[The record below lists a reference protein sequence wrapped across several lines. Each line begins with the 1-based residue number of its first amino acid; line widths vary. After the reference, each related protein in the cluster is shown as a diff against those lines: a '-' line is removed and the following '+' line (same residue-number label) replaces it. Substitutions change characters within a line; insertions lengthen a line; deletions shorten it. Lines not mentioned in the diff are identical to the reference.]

1 MPRSF
6 KSCCKVWLPLV
17 AALLV
22 VTAPTTAQP
31 ASEPSPLAIF
41 GVPLGAT
48 VADVEAMARSRGY
61 HAQARPQY
69 CTSGEYCTLRANVE
83 NFPGTEFLAQLNG
96 IIRDATREES
106 FNFYFTGPPNAS
118 RVWAAGL
125 DQKFGDWF
133 RPSTAA
139 PLVGDALATVRSR
152 FGPASWEEGTIT
164 DMSNRGSGLEMVWYW
179 DAQGRLI
186 KPPALPRNRWPRAAA
201 EAWNNCNV
209 AFSKAK
215 VTPGYGYSSVQNMVA
230 TNPEPFLL
238 ARSGNC
244 AHAARVEIGQTR
256 GQMHTL
262 YIRVID
268 FQAGHDA
275 LFHTTKLVAEKRA
288 DANRARSEANRPDF

>member
-1 MPRSF
+1 MLRPHRLSR
-6 KSCCKVWLPLV
+6 KAPLSILAATFAIGSPAV
-17 AALLV
+17 AAD
-22 VTAPTTAQP
+22 A
-31 ASEPSPLAIF
+31 PSPLAIL
-41 GVPLGAT
+41 GVPVGAT

-61 HAQARPQY
+61 RAQARPQY

-96 IIRDATREES
+96 VVRDATREES

-118 RVWAAGL
+118 RVWSAGL

-133 RPSTAA
+133 RPSAAA
-139 PLVGDALATVRSR
+139 PLVGDALAAVRAR
-152 FGPASWEEGTIT
+152 FGPTSYEEGTIT
-164 DMSNRGSGLEMVWYW
+164 DMSTRGSGVEMVWFW

-186 KPPALPRNRWPRAAA
+186 KPPSLPRYRWPRPAA

-209 AFSKAK
+209 ALAKAK
-215 VTPGYGYSSVQNMVA
+215 VTPGFGYSSVQNMVA
-230 TNPEPFLL
+230 TDPTPFQL
-238 ARSGNC
+238 ARSGKC
-244 AHAARVEIGQTR
+244 ARAARVEIGQTR

-268 FQAGHDA
+268 FQAGYDA

-288 DANRARSEANRPDF
+288 AANRTRSETNRPDF